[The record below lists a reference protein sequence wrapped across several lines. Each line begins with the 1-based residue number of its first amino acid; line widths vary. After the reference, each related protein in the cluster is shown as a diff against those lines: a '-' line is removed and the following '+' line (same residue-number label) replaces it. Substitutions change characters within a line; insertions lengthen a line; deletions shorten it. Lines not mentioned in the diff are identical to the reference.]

1 MFASFRVGDM
11 GMKSRVVANRF
22 DKKSVGATS
31 PAESQRFNTGSGH
44 VWNVKKHRRSD
55 VIKPYRLEEAIQRR
69 AFLVDSAMIQTAGYK
84 RLLFHRSSRY
94 SPLSSGKTSSSQP
107 D

>member
-1 MFASFRVGDM
+1 MFASFRVGDKRM
-11 GMKSRVVANRF
+11 RSLFVTNKFV
-22 DKKSVGATS
+22 KKSVGATS
-31 PAESQRFNTGSGH
+31 SAVSQRFGTGSGH
-44 VWNVKKHRRSD
+44 VWNVKKHRCSD